1 MEQKKI
7 SADKTQNENAETKT
21 TNTPIKE
28 KQSKLKRRFKN
39 SDECLKKL
47 FPALCTKNGM
57 TINLKNL
64 SVKSF

>member
-1 MEQKKI
+1 MQKPKPQ
-7 SADKTQNENAETKT
+7 S
-21 TNTPIKE
+21 IKE

-39 SDECLKKL
+39 SDDCLKKL

-57 TINLKNL
+57 TIKLKNL